1 MTEPSDLVENP
12 ALPRLMPLEDG
23 FAPQAPTTLAETG
36 IDPAVLADLALKA
49 AYTVP
54 NFITEWAARRLH
66 LPLQLAQQLFEQLR
80 QDRLV
85 EVLGQSGP
93 FSYKFAVTQRGRE
106 RAGRL
111 VEISGYVGPA
121 PVSLEAYTAM
131 LEWQLAHLSPVTPE
145 EGFESAPQPT
155 ETRATAFG
163 KALWI
168 ASAANPAQSPPTLLC
183 ERVTQWQA

>member
-1 MTEPSDLVENP
+1 MPITKTRKNESTKEKLLFVLSLFRVFVILFFRERQMTEPSDLVENP

-80 QDRLV
+80 Q
-85 EVLGQSGP
+85 
-93 FSYKFAVTQRGRE
+93 
-106 RAGRL
+106 
-111 VEISGYVGPA
+111 
-121 PVSLEAYTAM
+121 
-131 LEWQLAHLSPVTPE
+131 
-145 EGFESAPQPT
+145 
-155 ETRATAFG
+155 
-163 KALWI
+163 
-168 ASAANPAQSPPTLLC
+168 
-183 ERVTQWQA
+183 